1 MKATKPLHKNLIK
14 GHGVFFS
21 TMKKDVTFIDTEGR
35 TINLSKPM
43 GGPDAWHIYV
53 NRYYNGLLVFKNG
66 QWGIM
71 SGNDDEFTADY
82 ADPLGQWLEE

>member
-1 MKATKPLHKNLIK
+1 
-14 GHGVFFS
+14 
-21 TMKKDVTFIDTEGR
+21 
-35 TINLSKPM
+35 M